1 MTLLFDCASFGQYLR
16 CMSKVSGIERDPHL
30 LIHTP
35 HTFRRTVDHRARLV
49 DPAHA
54 EQSFG
59 PQSPK
64 MTASRNCRFDRLVSC
79 SISIRKS
86 PNCEIAFN
94 EFVDDIRIL
103 RV

>member
-1 MTLLFDCASFGQYLR
+1 MTLLFGRGSFRQYLR
-16 CMSKVSGIERDPHL
+16 CMRKVSGIERDPDL
-30 LIHTP
+30 LIHTS

-59 PQSPK
+59 PQGPK
-64 MTASRNCRFDRLVSC
+64 VTASRNCRFDRLLSC
-79 SISIRKS
+79 SIGIGKS

-94 EFVDDIRIL
+94 KFVDDIRIL